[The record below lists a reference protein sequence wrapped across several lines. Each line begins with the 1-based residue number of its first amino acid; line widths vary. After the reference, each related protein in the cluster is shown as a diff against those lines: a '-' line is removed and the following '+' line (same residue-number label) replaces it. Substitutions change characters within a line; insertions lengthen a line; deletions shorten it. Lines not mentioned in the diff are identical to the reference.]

1 LGLEMS
7 SIRVVVKIPISI
19 YPELVAD
26 LSKVQL
32 RDRAERLRILAL
44 LGLMGVQRLPPQ
56 SARDSEIE
64 DGSMPDQ
71 KGTTN
76 RLIQRL
82 KESL

>member
-1 LGLEMS
+1 MS

-44 LGLMGVQRLPPQ
+44 LGLRDVQRLPPP
-56 SARDSEIE
+56 SVRESPAPE
-64 DGSMPDQ
+64 DVSKPDQ
-71 KGTTN
+71 RATATK
-76 RLIQRL
+76 LIQRL
-82 KESL
+82 KGSL